1 MIAYLTLRGGPIIG
15 LEALALQGLPI
26 DELLLTRENSDQLAD
41 LAGNAMLVSTRLCC
55 CLFSLL
61 TPSNNSIGPQR

>member
-41 LAGNAMLVSTRLCC
+41 LAGNAM
-55 CLFSLL
+55 
-61 TPSNNSIGPQR
+61 

>member
-1 MIAYLTLRGGPIIG
+1 MIPYLTNRGGPLVG

-41 LAGNAMLVSTRLCC
+41 LAGNAM
-55 CLFSLL
+55 
-61 TPSNNSIGPQR
+61 